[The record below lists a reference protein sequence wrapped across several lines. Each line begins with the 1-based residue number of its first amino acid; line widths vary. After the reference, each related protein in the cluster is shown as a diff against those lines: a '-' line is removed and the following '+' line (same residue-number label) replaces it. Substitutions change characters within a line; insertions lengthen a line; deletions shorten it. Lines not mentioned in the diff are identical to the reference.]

1 MSGFSEIW
9 NPGCWR
15 GGWGVG
21 VGVRRFSLTSW
32 SWLRHWQTLSSIQA
46 SLQSPT
52 WTGQFRHH
60 ARSVSCKLFRLWR
73 DCVTTKKVP
82 SPRPSLSLFD
92 VRLLSY
98 SRNKSR
104 IGRRIYGAKEL
115 KLEKTSSEVRTLPLL
130 QVRRCC
136 RVVGEEWGLDSTP
149 CHQLTG
155 RLHPKRTLQFFRLE
169 VYNRVGISLAWLTRI
184 QHFENTLNKR
194 V

>member
-115 KLEKTSSEVRTLPLL
+115 KTWENFLRSKNFASLASYKMLPGGWRG
-130 QVRRCC
+130 V
-136 RVVGEEWGLDSTP
+136 
-149 CHQLTG
+149 
-155 RLHPKRTLQFFRLE
+155 
-169 VYNRVGISLAWLTRI
+169 RVG
-184 QHFENTLNKR
+184 
-194 V
+194 